1 MSTIPS
7 QEATAERAKLF
18 AEFFNTMPVAAL
30 RDDVPAEMQKRIG
43 AFMFSEGYRLV
54 FDRWYLQA
62 EPVKGVDH
70 RTEREGWWVLEFR
83 SIAVVEGEPGRIV
96 SRELFPSRE
105 AADRAADDC
114 EFSSR
119 VIPLSDLL
127 AACFAGG
134 SPAKD
139 VEAPAA
145 IKEGW
150 KLVPIEPTP
159 AMIEAICAGQ
169 TSNAT
174 WPDDFNSGVQ
184 ALRRAYAGNSWAGG
198 LAAAPTEADT

>member
-1 MSTIPS
+1 MNNPIPS
-7 QEATAERAKLF
+7 QEATAAVHDAISRALDEAGITNEVLRGMCIEVGLDK
-18 AEFFNTMPVAAL
+18 FNDSFLPPT
-30 RDDVPAEMQKRIG
+30 VP
-43 AFMFSEGYRLV
+43 SV
-54 FDRWYLQA
+54 
-62 EPVKGVDH
+62 
-70 RTEREGWWVLEFR
+70 EGWWVLEFG

-134 SPAKD
+134 SPAGD

-145 IKEGW
+145 INQDSVRLDWLEIMANKKGGLLLHDGSERNRVGLGLRPGN
-150 KLVPIEPTP
+150 LVRTLR
-159 AMIEAICAGQ
+159 EAID
-169 TSNAT
+169 TSC
-174 WPDDFNSGVQ
+174 
-184 ALRRAYAGNSWAGG
+184 G
-198 LAAAPTEADT
+198 LKLTKSSAAAPTGADGGLIEGEGV